1 MASVTMPELRCRQQE
16 GRSAPHASSPQPSCK
31 RSSYGLSNMEVF
43 RKVGAIA
50 KDRLASFGLTRF
62 LSSLLWGVS
71 TTDPWA
77 LAAAAVAILTV
88 GSAACFLPARHAAQ
102 VDPLITLRCE

>member
-1 MASVTMPELRCRQQE
+1 MDYFVTVERVSSGIGNKCPESLGLCASEFW
-16 GRSAPHASSPQPSCK
+16 AYA
-31 RSSYGLSNMEVF
+31 
-43 RKVGAIA
+43 
-50 KDRLASFGLTRF
+50 F

-77 LAAAAVAILTV
+77 FAAAAVAILTV
-88 GSAACFLPARHAAQ
+88 GSAACFLPARRAAQ